1 MPLIPALERQRQE
14 EFEASLF
21 YRVSSR
27 IARATQRNPVLKK
40 QTANPNPKR
49 QNRPDGPKTSYTMW
63 GDSKQTLCLLHWI
76 HFKP

>member
-40 QTANPNPKR
+40 QKQKPKPCPILW
-49 QNRPDGPKTSYTMW
+49 NIWSSPVN
-63 GDSKQTLCLLHWI
+63 
-76 HFKP
+76 